1 MKTGIITELC
11 KRHDPIMTTKQ
22 FDTLSEVEL
31 IDRIRMGE
39 TGLFEI
45 LIRRNNSS
53 LYKVGMSY
61 GYNHQDVEDLM
72 QETFIAAYIH
82 LDKFENRSSF
92 KTWIVRIMLN
102 LCYQKTQ
109 KKSFKNERSMDT
121 NFNEKAIPMFQDRSL
136 GDAYKTVTNKE
147 VSQIV
152 GQALLQIPVD
162 YRMVFCLRELNGMST
177 TETADAV
184 GITET
189 NVKVRLNRA
198 KYMLRQSI
206 EKMYAPGDIFEF
218 NLVYCDSMVN
228 RVMNQIKNL

>member
-1 MKTGIITELC
+1 
-11 KRHDPIMTTKQ
+11 
-22 FDTLSEVEL
+22 
-31 IDRIRMGE
+31 
-39 TGLFEI
+39 
-45 LIRRNNSS
+45 
-53 LYKVGMSY
+53 
-61 GYNHQDVEDLM
+61 
-72 QETFIAAYIH
+72 
-82 LDKFENRSSF
+82 
-92 KTWIVRIMLN
+92 
-102 LCYQKTQ
+102 
-109 KKSFKNERSMDT
+109 MDT